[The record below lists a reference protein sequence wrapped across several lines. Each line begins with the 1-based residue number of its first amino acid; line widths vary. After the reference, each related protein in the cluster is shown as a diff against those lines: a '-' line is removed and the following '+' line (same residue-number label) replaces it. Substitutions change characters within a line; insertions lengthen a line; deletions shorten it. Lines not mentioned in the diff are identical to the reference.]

1 VKEENDIKLGEYVF
15 VKMFGRSDSFT
26 VIKIYEDEKT
36 SETLYDLDDRDNFI
50 MKGVTRDKIKKIPK
64 RGW

>member
-1 VKEENDIKLGEYVF
+1 MKKENDIKLGEYVF

-36 SETLYDLDDRDNFI
+36 GETLYDLDDRDNFI
-50 MKGVTRDKIKKIPK
+50 MKGVTRDKIRKIPK

>member
-1 VKEENDIKLGEYVF
+1 MKKENDLKIGEYVF
-15 VKMFGRSDSFT
+15 VKMFGISDSFT

>member
-1 VKEENDIKLGEYVF
+1 MKKENDIKLGEYVF
-15 VKMFGRSDSFT
+15 VQLFKDDSFT

-36 SETLYDLDDRDNFI
+36 GETLYDLDDRDNFI
-50 MKGVTRDKIKKIPK
+50 MKGVTRDKIRKIPK

>member
-36 SETLYDLDDRDNFI
+36 GETLYDLDDRDNFI

>member
-1 VKEENDIKLGEYVF
+1 VKKENDLKIGEYVF
-15 VKMFGRSDSFT
+15 VKMFGISDSFT

-36 SETLYDLDDRDNFI
+36 SETLYDLDDRDNYI
-50 MKGVTRDKIKKIPK
+50 MKGVTRDQIKKIPK

>member
-1 VKEENDIKLGEYVF
+1 MKKENDIKLGEYVT
-15 VKMFGRSDSFT
+15 VVLHGRESFT

-36 SETLYDLDDRDNFI
+36 NETLYDLDDRDNFI
-50 MKGVTRDKIKKIPK
+50 LKSVPRDQIKKIPK

>member
-1 VKEENDIKLGEYVF
+1 MKKENDIKLGEYVF
-15 VKMFGRSDSFT
+15 VQLHGHDSFT

-36 SETLYDLDDRDNFI
+36 GETLYDLDDRDNFI
-50 MKGVTRDKIKKIPK
+50 MKGVTRDKIRKIPK

>member
-1 VKEENDIKLGEYVF
+1 MKKENDIKLGEYVF
-15 VKMFGRSDSFT
+15 VQMFRDESFT
-26 VIKIYEDEKT
+26 VIKIYEDETT

>member
-1 VKEENDIKLGEYVF
+1 MKKENDLKIGEYVF
-15 VKMFGRSDSFT
+15 VKMFGISDSFT

-36 SETLYDLDDRDNFI
+36 SETLYDLDDRDNYI
-50 MKGVTRDKIKKIPK
+50 MKGVTRDQIKKIPK

>member
-1 VKEENDIKLGEYVF
+1 MKKENDIKLGEYVF
-15 VKMFGRSDSFT
+15 VQMFRDESFT
-26 VIKIYEDEKT
+26 VIKIYEDETT

-50 MKGVTRDKIKKIPK
+50 MKGVTRDKIMKIPK

>member
-1 VKEENDIKLGEYVF
+1 MKEENDIKLGEYVF
-15 VKMFGRSDSFT
+15 VQLFKDDSFT

-36 SETLYDLDDRDNFI
+36 GETLYDLDDRDNFI
-50 MKGVTRDKIKKIPK
+50 MKGVTRDKIRKIPK

>member
-1 VKEENDIKLGEYVF
+1 MKEENDIKLGEYVF

-36 SETLYDLDDRDNFI
+36 GETLYDLDDRDNFI

>member
-1 VKEENDIKLGEYVF
+1 MKKKDDIKIGEYVF
-15 VKMFGRSDSFT
+15 VILHDDSFT
-26 VIKIYEDEKT
+26 VVDIYEDKET
-36 SETLYDLDDRDNFI
+36 GETLYDLDDRDNFI